1 MSDLVKR
8 DTDGWTDVLPAV
20 GDLAAKISQTE
31 FVPDTMRG
39 KPAVVAAAILYGRE
53 LGLAPMTSLR
63 SVALIKGRPA
73 LSAEAM
79 RAMVLAAGHHITF
92 EEMTSARC
100 VIIGRRKGTED
111 TTRVVFTIDDAKKM
125 GVGGNA
131 QYSKMPR
138 QMLAARATAELCR
151 LIFADV
157 IGGLVADVEVDDD
170 VEPMATVTPMTTAR
184 RSKPPKT
191 NPNPEPPVALA
202 EPTQPE
208 EPVLDD
214 DIVEAEVIEEQ
225 PDPEPPL
232 DNNIARLDDHR
243 DEPTRADTDKGDA
256 AMAAAMTALTDVID
270 AEVIETSDGPA
281 KARAAL
287 NEARAGKPTGPIT
300 AQQLKALQAGF
311 AGIGIKDRDQRLAIA
326 AGLAGRPDLTTAND
340 LTAAEAK
347 DVLDGLAFAK
357 ATDDP
362 IATLKEALA

>member
-73 LSAEAM
+73 LSSEAM

-100 VIIGRRKGTED
+100 VIIGRRRGSED

-170 VEPMATVTPMTTAR
+170 VEPLASVTPMTTAR
-184 RSKPPKT
+184 RKNPPKV

-202 EPTQPE
+202 EPPQPD

-214 DIVEAEVIEEQ
+214 DIVEAEVVDDE
-225 PDPEPPL
+225 PEPEPVI
-232 DNNIARLDDHR
+232 DEAIASAIK
-243 DEPTRADTDKGDA
+243 TV
-256 AMAAAMTALTDVID
+256 TDVMD
-270 AEVIETSDGPA
+270 AEVIDERPSGPA
-281 KARAAL
+281 AAREAL
-287 NEARAGKPTGPIT
+287 NAAKAGKPEGDIT
-300 AQQLKALQAGF
+300 PKQLKALQTAF
-311 AGIGIKDRDQRLAIA
+311 SAIGIKDRDQRLEIA

-347 DVLDGLAFAK
+347 DVLDGLAFAQ

>member
-8 DTDGWTDVLPAV
+8 DTDGWTHVLPAV

-73 LSAEAM
+73 LSSEAM
-79 RAMVLAAGHHITF
+79 RAMVLAAGHTIAF
-92 EEMTSARC
+92 EEMTAARC
-100 VIIGRRKGTED
+100 VIIGRRRGSED
-111 TTRVVFTIDDAKKM
+111 STRVVFTMDDAKKM

-131 QYSKMPR
+131 QYAKMPR

-170 VEPMATVTPMTTAR
+170 SEPLATVTPMTTAR
-184 RSKPPKT
+184 RKNPPKAD
-191 NPNPEPPVALA
+191 PNPEPPAAIA
-202 EPTQPE
+202 EPSEPD

-214 DIVEAEVIEEQ
+214 DIVEAEVV
-225 PDPEPPL
+225 DDNPEPEHV
-232 DNNIARLDDHR
+232 LDDV
-243 DEPTRADTDKGDA
+243 TQA
-256 AMAAAMTALTDVID
+256 ALTVVTDIMD

-281 KARAAL
+281 KVRAAL
-287 NEARAGKPTGPIT
+287 NDAKAGKPTGPIT
-300 AQQLKALQAGF
+300 PQQLKALQAGF
-311 AGIGIKDRDQRLAIA
+311 AAIGIKDRTQRLSIA
-326 AGLAGRPDLTTAND
+326 AGLAMRPDLLTAND

-347 DVLDGLAFAK
+347 DVLDGLSFAK

>member
-73 LSAEAM
+73 LSSEAM
-79 RAMVLAAGHHITF
+79 RAMVLASGHHIAF
-92 EEMTSARC
+92 EEMTAARC
-100 VIIGRRKGTED
+100 VIIGRRRGSED
-111 TTRVVFTIDDAKKM
+111 STRVVFTMDDAKKM

-170 VEPMATVTPMTTAR
+170 TEPLASVTPMTTAR
-184 RSKPPKT
+184 RKNPPKA
-191 NPNPEPPVALA
+191 NPNPEPPVGLA
-202 EPTQPE
+202 EPTEPD

-214 DIVEAEVIEEQ
+214 DIVEAEVVEE
-225 PDPEPPL
+225 PEPEPV
-232 DNNIARLDDHR
+232 LDDATATALKVVT
-243 DEPTRADTDKGDA
+243 DVMDADIIDQRPNGP
-256 AMAAAMTALTDVID
+256 AAA
-270 AEVIETSDGPA
+270 
-281 KARAAL
+281 RQAL
-287 NEARAGKPTGPIT
+287 NAAKAGKPEGAIT
-300 AQQLKALQAGF
+300 PKQLKALQTAF
-311 AGIGIKDRDQRLAIA
+311 SAIGVKDRDQRLTIA

-347 DVLDGLAFAK
+347 DVLDGLAFAQ
-357 ATDDP
+357 ATDNP
-362 IATLKEALA
+362 LATLKEALA

>member
-63 SVALIKGRPA
+63 SVSLIKGRPA
-73 LSAEAM
+73 LSSEAM
-79 RAMVLAAGHHITF
+79 RAMVLAAGHTIAF
-92 EEMTSARC
+92 EEMTAARC
-100 VIIGRRKGTED
+100 VIIGRRRGSED
-111 TTRVVFTIDDAKKM
+111 STRVVFTMDDAKKM

-131 QYSKMPR
+131 QYAKMPR

-170 VEPMATVTPMTTAR
+170 SEPLATVTPMTTAR
-184 RSKPPKT
+184 RKNPPKAD
-191 NPNPEPPVALA
+191 PNPEPPAALA
-202 EPTQPE
+202 EPSQPD

-214 DIVEAEVIEEQ
+214 DIVEAEVVEDE
-225 PDPEPPL
+225 PEPEPV
-232 DNNIARLDDHR
+232 LDDA
-243 DEPTRADTDKGDA
+243 TQA
-256 AMAAAMTALTDVID
+256 ALTVVTDIMD

-287 NEARAGKPTGPIT
+287 NAAKAGKPTGPIT
-300 AQQLKALQAGF
+300 PQQLKALQAGF
-311 AGIGIKDRDQRLAIA
+311 AAIGIKDRDQRLSIA
-326 AGLAGRPDLTTAND
+326 AGLAMRPDLLSAND

-347 DVLDGLAFAK
+347 DVLDGLSFAR

>member
-63 SVALIKGRPA
+63 SVSLIKGRPA
-73 LSAEAM
+73 LSSEAM
-79 RAMVLAAGHHITF
+79 RAMVLAAGHTIAF
-92 EEMTSARC
+92 EEMTAARC
-100 VIIGRRKGTED
+100 VIIGRRRGSED
-111 TTRVVFTIDDAKKM
+111 STRVVFTMDDAKKM

-131 QYSKMPR
+131 QYAKMPR

-170 VEPMATVTPMTTAR
+170 SEPLATVTPMTTAR
-184 RSKPPKT
+184 RKNPPKVD
-191 NPNPEPPVALA
+191 PNPEPPAALA
-202 EPTQPE
+202 EPSQPD

-214 DIVEAEVIEEQ
+214 DIVEAEVVED
-225 PDPEPPL
+225 DPEPEPV
-232 DNNIARLDDHR
+232 LDDA
-243 DEPTRADTDKGDA
+243 TQA
-256 AMAAAMTALTDVID
+256 ALTVVTDIMD

-287 NEARAGKPTGPIT
+287 NAAKAGKPAGPIT
-300 AQQLKALQAGF
+300 PQQLKALQAGF
-311 AGIGIKDRDQRLAIA
+311 AAIGIKDRDQRLGIA
-326 AGLAGRPDLTTAND
+326 AGLAGRPDLGSAND

-347 DVLDGLAFAK
+347 DVLDGLSFAQ

-362 IATLKEALA
+362 IATLKEALT

>member
-63 SVALIKGRPA
+63 SVSLIKGRPA
-73 LSAEAM
+73 LSSEAM
-79 RAMVLAAGHHITF
+79 RAMVLAAGHTIAF
-92 EEMTSARC
+92 EEMTAARC
-100 VIIGRRKGTED
+100 VIIGRRRGSED
-111 TTRVVFTIDDAKKM
+111 STRVVFTMDDAKKM

-131 QYSKMPR
+131 QYAKMPR

-170 VEPMATVTPMTTAR
+170 SEPLATVTPMTTAR
-184 RSKPPKT
+184 RKTPPKID
-191 NPNPEPPVALA
+191 PNPEPPAALA
-202 EPTQPE
+202 EPSQPD

-214 DIVEAEVIEEQ
+214 DIVEAEVVED
-225 PDPEPPL
+225 DPEPEPV
-232 DNNIARLDDHR
+232 LDDA
-243 DEPTRADTDKGDA
+243 TQA
-256 AMAAAMTALTDVID
+256 ALTVVTDIMD

-287 NEARAGKPTGPIT
+287 NAAKAGKPVGPIT
-300 AQQLKALQAGF
+300 PQQLKALQAGF
-311 AGIGIKDRDQRLAIA
+311 ASIGIKDRDQRLGIA
-326 AGLAGRPDLTTAND
+326 AGLAGRPDLGSAND

-347 DVLDGLAFAK
+347 DVLDGLSFAQ

>member
-1 MSDLVKR
+1 LSDLVKR

-63 SVALIKGRPA
+63 SVSLIKGRPA
-73 LSAEAM
+73 LSSEAM
-79 RAMVLAAGHHITF
+79 RAMVLAAGHTIAF
-92 EEMTSARC
+92 EEMTAARC
-100 VIIGRRKGTED
+100 VIIGRRRGSED
-111 TTRVVFTIDDAKKM
+111 STRVVFTMDDAKKM

-131 QYSKMPR
+131 QYAKMPR

-170 VEPMATVTPMTTAR
+170 SEPLATVTPMTTAR
-184 RSKPPKT
+184 RKNPPKVD
-191 NPNPEPPVALA
+191 PNPEPPAALA
-202 EPTQPE
+202 EPTQPD

-214 DIVEAEVIEEQ
+214 DIVEAEVVDDDPQ
-225 PDPEPPL
+225 PEPV
-232 DNNIARLDDHR
+232 LDDA
-243 DEPTRADTDKGDA
+243 TQA
-256 AMAAAMTALTDVID
+256 ALTVVTDIMD

-287 NEARAGKPTGPIT
+287 NAAKAGKPAGPIT
-300 AQQLKALQAGF
+300 PQQLKALQAGF
-311 AGIGIKDRDQRLAIA
+311 AAIGIKDRDQRLGIA
-326 AGLAGRPDLTTAND
+326 AGLAGRPDLGSAND

-347 DVLDGLAFAK
+347 DVLDGLSFAQ

>member
-100 VIIGRRKGTED
+100 VIIGRRKGSED
-111 TTRVVFTIDDAKKM
+111 STRVVFTMDDAKKM

-170 VEPMATVTPMTTAR
+170 VEPLATVTPMATAR
-184 RSKPPKT
+184 RKNPPKA

-202 EPTQPE
+202 EPPQPE

-214 DIVEAEVIEEQ
+214 DIVEAEVVEDE
-225 PDPEPPL
+225 PEPEPVL
-232 DNNIARLDDHR
+232 DEA
-243 DEPTRADTDKGDA
+243 TDA
-256 AMAAAMTALTDVID
+256 AVKAVTDVMDAEIIDERPSGPAAAR
-270 AEVIETSDGPA
+270 E
-281 KARAAL
+281 AL
-287 NEARAGKPTGPIT
+287 NAARAGKPEGDIT
-300 AQQLKALQAGF
+300 PKQLKALQTAF
-311 AGIGIKDRDQRLAIA
+311 SAIGIKDRDQRLTIA

-347 DVLDGLAFAK
+347 DVLDGLAFAQ

>member
-8 DTDGWTDVLPAV
+8 DTDGWTNVLPAV
-20 GDLAAKISQTE
+20 GDLASKISQTE

-170 VEPMATVTPMTTAR
+170 VDPMATVTPMTTAR
-184 RSKPPKT
+184 RKNPPKV

-202 EPTQPE
+202 EPTAPD

-214 DIVEAEVIEEQ
+214 DIVEAEVIED
-225 PDPEPPL
+225 DPEPVL
-232 DNNIARLDDHR
+232 DSNVAVLSEHR
-243 DEPTRADTDKGDA
+243 EEPTQADADQGDS
-256 AMAAAMTALTDVID
+256 AMAAAMTAVTDVMD
-270 AEVIETSDGPA
+270 AEVVDERPSGPA
-281 KARAAL
+281 AAREAL
-287 NEARAGKPTGPIT
+287 NAAKASKPEGDIT
-300 AQQLKALQAGF
+300 PKQLKALQTAF
-311 AGIGIKDRDQRLAIA
+311 SAIGIKDRDQRLAIA
-326 AGLAGRPDLTTAND
+326 AGLAGRPDLSTAND

-347 DVLDGLAFAK
+347 DVLDGLAFAQ
-357 ATDDP
+357 ATDNP
-362 IATLKEALA
+362 LATLKEALA

>member
-8 DTDGWTDVLPAV
+8 DTDGWTNVLPAV

-73 LSAEAM
+73 LSSEAM

-170 VEPMATVTPMTTAR
+170 VEPLASVTPMTTAR
-184 RSKPPKT
+184 RKNPPKV
-191 NPNPEPPVALA
+191 NPNPEPPVGLA
-202 EPTQPE
+202 EPTQPD

-214 DIVEAEVIEEQ
+214 DIVEAEVVDDD
-225 PDPEPPL
+225 PAPEPV
-232 DNNIARLDDHR
+232 LDD
-243 DEPTRADTDKGDA
+243 A
-256 AMAAAMTALTDVID
+256 TASALKVVTEVMD
-270 AEVIETSDGPA
+270 AEVIDERPSGPA
-281 KARAAL
+281 AAREAL
-287 NEARAGKPTGPIT
+287 NAAKAGKPEGGIT
-300 AQQLKALQAGF
+300 PKQLKALQAAF
-311 AGIGIKDRDQRLAIA
+311 SGIGIKDRDQRLTIA

-347 DVLDGLAFAK
+347 DVLDGLAFAQ
-357 ATDDP
+357 ATDNP
-362 IATLKEALA
+362 LATLKEALT

>member
-63 SVALIKGRPA
+63 SVSLIKGRPA
-73 LSAEAM
+73 LSSEAM
-79 RAMVLAAGHHITF
+79 RAMVLAAGHTIAF
-92 EEMTSARC
+92 EEMTAARC
-100 VIIGRRKGTED
+100 VIIGRRRGSED
-111 TTRVVFTIDDAKKM
+111 STRVVFTMDDAKKM

-131 QYSKMPR
+131 QYAKMPR

-170 VEPMATVTPMTTAR
+170 SEPLATVTPMTTAR
-184 RSKPPKT
+184 RKNPPKVD
-191 NPNPEPPVALA
+191 PNPEPPAALA
-202 EPTQPE
+202 EPTQPD

-214 DIVEAEVIEEQ
+214 DIVEAEVVED
-225 PDPEPPL
+225 DPEPEPV
-232 DNNIARLDDHR
+232 LDDA
-243 DEPTRADTDKGDA
+243 TQA
-256 AMAAAMTALTDVID
+256 ALTVVTDIMD

-287 NEARAGKPTGPIT
+287 NAAKAGKPAGPIT
-300 AQQLKALQAGF
+300 PQQLKALQAGF
-311 AGIGIKDRDQRLAIA
+311 AAIGIKDRDQRLGIA
-326 AGLAGRPDLTTAND
+326 AGLAGRPDLSSAND

-347 DVLDGLAFAK
+347 DVLDGLSFAQ

-362 IATLKEALA
+362 IATLKEALT

>member
-63 SVALIKGRPA
+63 SVSLIKGRPA
-73 LSAEAM
+73 LSSEAM
-79 RAMVLAAGHHITF
+79 RAMVLAAGHTIAF
-92 EEMTSARC
+92 EEMTAARC
-100 VIIGRRKGTED
+100 VIIGRRRGSED
-111 TTRVVFTIDDAKKM
+111 STRVVFTMDDAKKM

-131 QYSKMPR
+131 QYAKMPR

-170 VEPMATVTPMTTAR
+170 SEPLATVTPMTTAR
-184 RSKPPKT
+184 RKNPPKAD
-191 NPNPEPPVALA
+191 PNPEPPAALA
-202 EPTQPE
+202 EPSQPD

-214 DIVEAEVIEEQ
+214 DIVEAEVVDD
-225 PDPEPPL
+225 DPEPEPV
-232 DNNIARLDDHR
+232 LDDA
-243 DEPTRADTDKGDA
+243 TQA
-256 AMAAAMTALTDVID
+256 ALTVVTDIMD

-281 KARAAL
+281 RARAAL
-287 NEARAGKPTGPIT
+287 NAAKAGKPVGPIT
-300 AQQLKALQAGF
+300 PQQLKALQAGF
-311 AGIGIKDRDQRLAIA
+311 AAIGIKDRDQRLGIA
-326 AGLAGRPDLTTAND
+326 AGLAGRPDLGSAND

-347 DVLDGLAFAK
+347 DVLDGLSFAQ

>member
-1 MSDLVKR
+1 MSDLVRR

-31 FVPDTMRG
+31 FVPEAMRG

-100 VIIGRRKGTED
+100 VIIGRRRGAED
-111 TTRVVFTIDDAKKM
+111 TTRVTFTIDDAKKM

-157 IGGLVADVEVDDD
+157 IGGLVADVEVEDDT
-170 VEPMATVTPMTTAR
+170 EPIATVTPMTTAR

-191 NPNPEPPVALA
+191 NPNPEPPTAH
-202 EPTQPE
+202 PDTTQAD

-214 DIVEAEVIEEQ
+214 DIIDAEIV
-225 PDPEPPL
+225 DEPPATVT
-232 DNNIARLDDHR
+232 NIDDHR
-243 DEPTRADTDKGDA
+243 SEPTLADAHAGDK
-256 AMAAAMTALTDVID
+256 AMADALNNITDTMDADIID
-270 AEVIETSDGPA
+270 HKISGPA
-281 KARAAL
+281 AAREAL
-287 NEARAGKPTGPIT
+287 NAAKAGKPEGAIT
-300 AQQLKALQAGF
+300 PKQLKALQTAF
-311 AGIGIKDRDQRLAIA
+311 SAIGIKDREQRLTIA

-347 DVLDGLAFAK
+347 DVLDGLAFAQ

-362 IATLKEALA
+362 IATLKEALT

>member
-1 MSDLVKR
+1 MSDLIKR
-8 DTDGWTDVLPAV
+8 DTDGWTNVLPAV

-79 RAMVLAAGHHITF
+79 RAMVLAAGHHIAF
-92 EEMTSARC
+92 EEMTAARC
-100 VIIGRRKGTED
+100 VIIGRRKGSED
-111 TTRVVFTIDDAKKM
+111 STRVVFTMDDAKKM

-170 VEPMATVTPMTTAR
+170 SEPLATVTPMTTAR
-184 RSKPPKT
+184 RKNPPKA
-191 NPNPEPPVALA
+191 NPNPEPPAGLA
-202 EPTQPE
+202 EPTAPD

-214 DIVEAEVIEEQ
+214 DIIEAEVIDD
-225 PDPEPPL
+225 DPEPEPVL
-232 DNNIARLDDHR
+232 DEAT
-243 DEPTRADTDKGDA
+243 E
-256 AMAAAMTALTDVID
+256 TALKVVTDVMD
-270 AEVIETSDGPA
+270 AEIVDSSDGPA

-287 NEARAGKPTGPIT
+287 NAAKAGKPTGPIT
-300 AQQLKALQAGF
+300 PQQLKALQAGF
-311 AGIGIKDRDQRLAIA
+311 AAIGIKDRDQRLTIA

-347 DVLDGLAFAK
+347 DVLDGLAFAQ

-362 IATLKEALA
+362 IATLKEALS

>member
-100 VIIGRRKGTED
+100 VIIGRRRGSED
-111 TTRVVFTIDDAKKM
+111 STRVVFTMDDAKKM

-170 VEPMATVTPMTTAR
+170 VEPLATVTPMTTAR
-184 RSKPPKT
+184 RKNPPKA

-202 EPTQPE
+202 EPPQPE

-214 DIVEAEVIEEQ
+214 DIVEAEVVEDEPQ
-225 PDPEPPL
+225 PEPV
-232 DNNIARLDDHR
+232 LDDA
-243 DEPTRADTDKGDA
+243 TDA
-256 AMAAAMTALTDVID
+256 AVKAVTDVMDAEIIDERPSGPAAAR
-270 AEVIETSDGPA
+270 E
-281 KARAAL
+281 AL
-287 NEARAGKPTGPIT
+287 NAAKAGKPEGDIT
-300 AQQLKALQAGF
+300 PKQLKALQTAF
-311 AGIGIKDRDQRLAIA
+311 SAIGIKDRDQRLSIA

-347 DVLDGLAFAK
+347 DVLDGLAFAQ

>member
-100 VIIGRRKGTED
+100 VIIGRRKGSED
-111 TTRVVFTIDDAKKM
+111 TTRVVFTMDDAKKM

-170 VEPMATVTPMTTAR
+170 VEPLASVTPMTTAR
-184 RSKPPKT
+184 RKNPPKV

-202 EPTQPE
+202 EPSQPD

-214 DIVEAEVIEEQ
+214 DIVEAEVVEDE
-225 PDPEPPL
+225 PEPEPVL
-232 DNNIARLDDHR
+232 DEAT
-243 DEPTRADTDKGDA
+243 EA
-256 AMAAAMTALTDVID
+256 ALKVVTETMD

-287 NEARAGKPTGPIT
+287 NAAKAGKPTGPIT
-300 AQQLKALQAGF
+300 PQQLKALQAGF
-311 AGIGIKDRDQRLAIA
+311 AAIGVKDRDQRLAIA
-326 AGLAGRPDLTTAND
+326 AGLAGRPDLSTAND

-347 DVLDGLAFAK
+347 DVLDGLAFAQ

>member
-63 SVALIKGRPA
+63 SVSLIKGRPA
-73 LSAEAM
+73 LSSEAM
-79 RAMVLAAGHHITF
+79 RAMVLAAGHAIAF
-92 EEMTSARC
+92 EEMTAARC
-100 VIIGRRKGTED
+100 VIIGRRRGSED
-111 TTRVVFTIDDAKKM
+111 STRVVFTMDDAKKM

-131 QYSKMPR
+131 QYAKMPR

-170 VEPMATVTPMTTAR
+170 SEPLATVTPMTTAR
-184 RSKPPKT
+184 RKNPPKAD
-191 NPNPEPPVALA
+191 PNPEPPAALA
-202 EPTQPE
+202 EPTQPD

-214 DIVEAEVIEEQ
+214 DIVEAEVVEDE
-225 PDPEPPL
+225 PEPEPV
-232 DNNIARLDDHR
+232 LDDV
-243 DEPTRADTDKGDA
+243 TQA
-256 AMAAAMTALTDVID
+256 ALTVVTDVMD

-287 NEARAGKPTGPIT
+287 NAAKAGKPAGPIT
-300 AQQLKALQAGF
+300 PQQLKALQAGF
-311 AGIGIKDRDQRLAIA
+311 AAVGIKDRDQRLGIA
-326 AGLAGRPDLTTAND
+326 AGLAGRPDLGSAND

-347 DVLDGLAFAK
+347 DVLDGLAFAQ

>member
-73 LSAEAM
+73 LSSEAM
-79 RAMVLAAGHHITF
+79 RAMVLAAGHHIAF

-100 VIIGRRKGTED
+100 VIIGRRRGSED
-111 TTRVVFTIDDAKKM
+111 STRVVFTMDDAKKM

-170 VEPMATVTPMTTAR
+170 AEPIATVTPMTTAR
-184 RSKPPKT
+184 RKNPPKV

-202 EPTQPE
+202 KPTEPD

-214 DIVEAEVIEEQ
+214 DIVEAEVVEDE
-225 PDPEPPL
+225 PEPEPV
-232 DNNIARLDDHR
+232 LDDA
-243 DEPTRADTDKGDA
+243 TA
-256 AMAAAMTALTDVID
+256 TALKVVTDVMD
-270 AEVIETSDGPA
+270 AEVIDERLSGPA
-281 KARAAL
+281 AARQAL
-287 NEARAGKPTGPIT
+287 NAAKAGKPEGSIT
-300 AQQLKALQAGF
+300 PKQLKALQTAF
-311 AGIGIKDRDQRLAIA
+311 SAIGIKDRDQRLTIA

-347 DVLDGLAFAK
+347 DVLDGLAFAQ
-357 ATDDP
+357 ATDNP
-362 IATLKEALA
+362 LATLKEALA

>member
-39 KPAVVAAAILYGRE
+39 KPAGVAAASLYGRE

-63 SVALIKGRPA
+63 SVSLIKGRPA
-73 LSAEAM
+73 LSSEAM
-79 RAMVLAAGHHITF
+79 RAMVLAAGHTIAF
-92 EEMTSARC
+92 EEMTAARC
-100 VIIGRRKGTED
+100 VIIGRRRGSED
-111 TTRVVFTIDDAKKM
+111 STRVVFTMDDAKKM

-131 QYSKMPR
+131 QYAKMPR

-170 VEPMATVTPMTTAR
+170 SEPLATVTPMTTAR
-184 RSKPPKT
+184 RKNPPKAD
-191 NPNPEPPVALA
+191 PNPEPPAALA
-202 EPTQPE
+202 EPTQPD

-214 DIVEAEVIEEQ
+214 DIVEAEVVED
-225 PDPEPPL
+225 DPEPEPV
-232 DNNIARLDDHR
+232 LDDA
-243 DEPTRADTDKGDA
+243 TQA
-256 AMAAAMTALTDVID
+256 ALTVVTDIMD

-287 NEARAGKPTGPIT
+287 NAAKAGKPAGPIT
-300 AQQLKALQAGF
+300 PQQLKALQAGF
-311 AGIGIKDRDQRLAIA
+311 AAIGIKDRDQRLGIA
-326 AGLAGRPDLTTAND
+326 AGLAGRPDLGSAND

-347 DVLDGLAFAK
+347 DVLDGLSFAQ

-362 IATLKEALA
+362 IATLKEALT

>member
-63 SVALIKGRPA
+63 SVSLIKGRPA
-73 LSAEAM
+73 LSSEAM
-79 RAMVLAAGHHITF
+79 RAMVLAAGHTIAF
-92 EEMTSARC
+92 EEMTAARC
-100 VIIGRRKGTED
+100 VIIGRRRGSED
-111 TTRVVFTIDDAKKM
+111 STRVVFTMDDAKKM

-131 QYSKMPR
+131 QYAKMPR

-170 VEPMATVTPMTTAR
+170 SEPLATVTPMTTAR
-184 RSKPPKT
+184 RKNPPKAD
-191 NPNPEPPVALA
+191 PNPEPPAALA
-202 EPTQPE
+202 EPTQPD

-214 DIVEAEVIEEQ
+214 DIVEAEVVED
-225 PDPEPPL
+225 DPEPEPV
-232 DNNIARLDDHR
+232 LDDA
-243 DEPTRADTDKGDA
+243 TQA
-256 AMAAAMTALTDVID
+256 ALTVVTDIMD
-270 AEVIETSDGPA
+270 AEVIETSDGPG
-281 KARAAL
+281 KVRAAL
-287 NEARAGKPTGPIT
+287 NAAKAGKPVGPIT
-300 AQQLKALQAGF
+300 PQQLKALQAGF
-311 AGIGIKDRDQRLAIA
+311 AAIGIKDRDQRLGIA
-326 AGLAGRPDLTTAND
+326 AGLAGRPDLGSAND

-347 DVLDGLAFAK
+347 DVLDGLSFAQ

>member
-73 LSAEAM
+73 LSSEAM

-92 EEMTSARC
+92 EEMTSTRC
-100 VIIGRRKGTED
+100 VIIGRRRGSED
-111 TTRVVFTIDDAKKM
+111 STRVVFTMDDAKKM

-131 QYSKMPR
+131 QYAKMPR

-151 LIFADV
+151 LVFADV

-170 VEPMATVTPMTTAR
+170 SEPLASVTPMTTAR
-184 RSKPPKT
+184 RKNAPKVD
-191 NPNPEPPVALA
+191 PNPEPPAALA
-202 EPTQPE
+202 QPSQPD

-214 DIVEAEVIEEQ
+214 DIASDEIVEAEIVE
-225 PDPEPPL
+225 
-232 DNNIARLDDHR
+232 
-243 DEPTRADTDKGDA
+243 DEPILDEATESAVA
-256 AMAAAMTALTDVID
+256 AVQAVMG
-270 AEVIETSDGPA
+270 AEVIDHQSEPA
-281 KARAAL
+281 SGREAYEA
-287 NEARAGKPTGPIT
+287 ARAGKLLGPIT

-311 AGIGIKDRDQRLAIA
+311 SAIGIKERTERLTIA
-326 AGLAGRPDLTTAND
+326 AALAGRPDLASAND

-362 IATLKEALA
+362 RAFLTQALA

>member
-63 SVALIKGRPA
+63 SVSLIKGRPA
-73 LSAEAM
+73 LSSEAM
-79 RAMVLAAGHHITF
+79 RAMVLAAGHTIAF
-92 EEMTSARC
+92 EEMTAARC
-100 VIIGRRKGTED
+100 VIIGRRRGSED
-111 TTRVVFTIDDAKKM
+111 STRVVFTMDDAKKM

-131 QYSKMPR
+131 QYAKMPR

-170 VEPMATVTPMTTAR
+170 SEPMATVTPMTTAR
-184 RSKPPKT
+184 RKNPPKVD
-191 NPNPEPPVALA
+191 PNPEPPAALT
-202 EPTQPE
+202 EPSQPD

-214 DIVEAEVIEEQ
+214 DIVEAEVVDDE
-225 PDPEPPL
+225 PEPEPV
-232 DNNIARLDDHR
+232 LDDA
-243 DEPTRADTDKGDA
+243 TQA
-256 AMAAAMTALTDVID
+256 ALTVVTDVMD

-287 NEARAGKPTGPIT
+287 NAAKAGKPAGPIT
-300 AQQLKALQAGF
+300 PQQLKALQAGF
-311 AGIGIKDRDQRLAIA
+311 AAIGIKDRDQRLSIA
-326 AGLAGRPDLTTAND
+326 AGLAMRPDLLSAND

-347 DVLDGLAFAK
+347 DVLDGLSFAQ